1 MIEAPTAI
9 PAKRTVLRALFAVL
23 LPVAALYLAASLTTE
38 TVHVLGSSMMPTLS
52 SGDLLVASKID
63 YRLHPPERGDIVVLQ
78 NPGLHSEDYI
88 KRVVGMPGDH
98 VLIRD
103 GHIYIN
109 GSELVEPY
117 VNQPWSLT
125 RSLLQTP
132 TASDGQIVP
141 PDSYFVLGDNR
152 DHSND
157 SRTFGYISRD
167 QIEEKAWLRFWP
179 AGTAGFLGVRP
190 YFASR
195 LNAA

>member
-9 PAKRTVLRALFAVL
+9 PAKRTVIRALFAVL

-125 RSLLQTP
+125 RSWLQTP

-167 QIEEKAWLRFWP
+167 QIDAKAWLRFWP